1 MSALQKSIPDDSTE
15 PLADLRAL
23 ISLRPE
29 TLYLEARELARLLG
43 CLEREAE
50 EASRWVAEED
60 GLEVAA

>member
-1 MSALQKSIPDDSTE
+1 LV
-15 PLADLRAL
+15 
-23 ISLRPE
+23 SLRPE